1 MHFLAQSTHLLTSQD
16 HLAAPGWFFGR
27 HLISRS
33 DIVEHEAV
41 LNSSILQPERLKRES
56 PRQRPWYVY
65 KRTHA
70 LRKSATKPHL
80 LDEESCWRNAW
91 LFVPALQAGRYN
103 ARFPRGLPWAVM
115 FQTFSLKKC

>member
-41 LNSSILQPERLKRES
+41 PNSSILQPERLKQDS
-56 PRQRPWYVY
+56 PGQRLGYVY
-65 KRTHA
+65 KKTNA
-70 LRKSATKPHL
+70 L
-80 LDEESCWRNAW
+80 
-91 LFVPALQAGRYN
+91 
-103 ARFPRGLPWAVM
+103 
-115 FQTFSLKKC
+115 